1 MSNHI
6 ANGRLA
12 LLVIIAL
19 LVGAAGGIFG
29 YIYITGGSGEPSM
42 SVADA
47 LATRQADEALIR
59 DAVGTAV
66 AQAANEIIPAALGAA
81 MQAER
86 ARQPVAFNI
95 VPAESQASF
104 TIEEDLRG
112 VRTTVVGLT
121 RDVGG
126 SINVVLAD
134 PAASSIGDILI
145 SARTL
150 ATDNDMRNRALRSRI
165 LFSAQDENEFIVF
178 EPRELSNFSADS
190 IATGETISFDISG
203 DLTVR
208 GLTQP
213 VSFVAQI
220 TLDSAEQI
228 SGSAATIV
236 RYADFGLSIPNVPS
250 VSWVADEVEL
260 RLDFVARAAA

>member
-1 MSNHI
+1 M
-6 ANGRLA
+6 ANGR
-12 LLVIIAL
+12 IAL
-19 LVGAAGGIFG
+19 LLIVALLMGAAGGIFG

-42 SVADA
+42 SVEEA
-47 LATRQADEALIR
+47 LATRQADEALVR
-59 DAVGTAV
+59 EAVGTAV

-86 ARQPVAFNI
+86 ARQPITFNI

-104 TIEEDLRG
+104 TVEEDLRG

-121 RDVGG
+121 SDVGG
-126 SINVVLAD
+126 AINVVLGD

-150 ATDNDMRNRALRSRI
+150 RTDNDMRNRALRSRI

-190 IATGETISFDISG
+190 IAVGETIRFDISG

-208 GLTQP
+208 GATQTLT
-213 VSFVAQI
+213 FAAQV
-220 TLDSAEQI
+220 TLDHEDQI
-228 SGSAATIV
+228 SGSAATTV
-236 RYADFGLSIPNVPS
+236 LYADFGLSIPDVPS

-260 RLDFVARAAA
+260 RLDFVARSGR